1 MITQKDV
8 EHIAHLARIE
18 LTDEEK
24 QKFGHD
30 LSAVLAFVGKLNEV
44 DTEGV
49 EPMTG
54 GTMLENVMR
63 EDEQIDDVLEGKSAL
78 LLDAAPEKKEGWVK
92 VKSVFES

>member
-24 QKFGHD
+24 TKFEKE
-30 LSAVLAFVGKLNEV
+30 LSAVLEFVGKLNAV
-44 DTEGV
+44 NTDGV

-54 GTMLENVMR
+54 GTLLENVMR
-63 EDEQIDDVLEGKSAL
+63 EDEQIDDTLEGKSAS
-78 LLDAAPEKKEGWVK
+78 LLDAAPEKKEGWVR
-92 VKSVFES
+92 VKAVFQ